1 MIEGLIN
8 RQVSSVLI
16 DPYANAF
23 YRNEYEGEQ
32 SWSSDI
38 TYKLGFLNT
47 KVKAMNSLIHE
58 RKYELDSLCALL
70 RLSSGYFEKSFGDLT
85 PFNEKWIKSIELI
98 LETIRE
104 EQKGTIETT
113 NAQKYTF
120 SRNSFDMHE
129 TLHHGRQCAPN
140 KRCGLSKSYFR
151 PSDDSCKLPYLIPS
165 NAMAVS
171 TLNTIIPILKKLNNE
186 KLQKKVEILRDE
198 LKNAIQKFGIQ
209 NGIFAYETD
218 GFGNA
223 YFTDDANIPSL
234 LSLPYLGYI
243 SKNDPIYLRTRKFL
257 LSESKIGLLMRQFLK
272 YFF

>member
-104 EQKGTIETT
+104 E
-113 NAQKYTF
+113 
-120 SRNSFDMHE
+120 
-129 TLHHGRQCAPN
+129 L
-140 KRCGLSKSYFR
+140 
-151 PSDDSCKLPYLIPS
+151 
-165 NAMAVS
+165 
-171 TLNTIIPILKKLNNE
+171 LKQRMFKNIHF
-186 KLQKKVEILRDE
+186 QEILLICMRHYIMVDNV
-198 LKNAIQKFGIQ
+198 LQIKDVDYQ
-209 NGIFAYETD
+209 NHILD
-218 GFGNA
+218 
-223 YFTDDANIPSL
+223 
-234 LSLPYLGYI
+234 
-243 SKNDPIYLRTRKFL
+243 
-257 LSESKIGLLMRQFLK
+257 LLMILVNFHI
-272 YFF
+272 